1 MRAVQAARFG
11 GPEVMETIE
20 VPDLVAGAGQVVVG
34 VSVADVLFVDTQ
46 IRRGLHRAYFTVE
59 PPYVPG
65 AGVAGDVIGIG
76 AGVDPGWLGRRVVTA
91 PKRGGYAEQ
100 AVAAADALIPAP
112 QELGLRE
119 AAALLHDGRTALGLV
134 EGARIRPEEWVLVVA
149 AGGGLGILLVQLAR
163 KAGARVIGAA
173 RGQRK
178 LDLAREFGAEA
189 VVDYTELGWTELVC
203 EVSGGPGPDVVFDG
217 AGGEIGRAA
226 FAITARGGRF
236 SAHGAPSGG
245 FAEVD
250 PQEAER
256 RAVTVRGIQ
265 HVQYAPAEG
274 RRLTER
280 ALSEAAAGRI
290 RPLIGQTFPLERA
303 AEAHAAIEAR
313 AVIGKTLLLT

>member
-91 PKRGGYAEQ
+91 PERGGYAEQ
-100 AVAAADALIPAP
+100 AVAAADALIPVP

-189 VVDYTELGWTELVC
+189 VVDYTEPGWTELVR

-256 RAVTVRGIQ
+256 RAVTMRGIQ
-265 HVQYAPAEG
+265 YVQYAPAEG

-290 RPLIGQTFPLERA
+290 RPLIGQTFPLQRA

>member
-1 MRAVQAARFG
+1 
-11 GPEVMETIE
+11 
-20 VPDLVAGAGQVVVG
+20 
-34 VSVADVLFVDTQ
+34 
-46 IRRGLHRAYFTVE
+46 
-59 PPYVPG
+59 
-65 AGVAGDVIGIG
+65 
-76 AGVDPGWLGRRVVTA
+76 
-91 PKRGGYAEQ
+91 
-100 AVAAADALIPAP
+100 
-112 QELGLRE
+112 
-119 AAALLHDGRTALGLV
+119 
-134 EGARIRPEEWVLVVA
+134 
-149 AGGGLGILLVQLAR
+149 VQLAR

-189 VVDYTELGWTELVC
+189 VVDYTEPGWTELVR
-203 EVSGGPGPDVVFDG
+203 EASGGPGQDVVFDG
-217 AGGEIGRAA
+217 AGGEMGRAA

-256 RAVTVRGIQ
+256 RAVTMRGIQ
-265 HVQYAPAEG
+265 YVQYAPAEG

-290 RPLIGQTFPLERA
+290 RPLIGQTFPLQRA